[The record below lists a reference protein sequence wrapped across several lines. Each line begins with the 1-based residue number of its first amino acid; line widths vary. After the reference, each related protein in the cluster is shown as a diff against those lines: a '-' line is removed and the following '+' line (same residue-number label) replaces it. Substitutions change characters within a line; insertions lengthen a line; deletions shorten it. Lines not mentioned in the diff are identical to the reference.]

1 MEIETV
7 YAYKRLFCND
17 VCSTLVKMFVYWK
30 DPVNKKNTSVFSG
43 KEWAHSWQPKD
54 SLQINENK

>member
-7 YAYKRLFCND
+7 YAYTRLFCND

-30 DPVNKKNTSVFSG
+30 DTVNKKNTSVFSG
-43 KEWAHSWQPKD
+43 KEWAHSWQPKY
-54 SLQINENK
+54 SL